1 MHAMLMRAHGEPE
14 MLERT
19 ELPDPPPQAGE
30 VSIAVEAIGCNYADL
45 LICRGKYQV
54 KPALPFAPGSEVSG
68 VVLKVGDALAGTQAT
83 DVKPGERVLAQLSHG
98 GYASV
103 AIADARR
110 VHAIPTGMSAV
121 TAAGFGVVYQTS
133 YLALVDRAQLQAGE
147 TLLVHAAA
155 GGVGLAALQIG
166 KALGAKV
173 IAAAS
178 TRDKLEL
185 CRAQGADAT
194 VCTDDE
200 DWPAQ
205 VRELTG
211 GRGADVV
218 YDSVG
223 GAITDGSLKHIA
235 WGGRL
240 LVIGFASGTIPSV
253 ALNRVMLKH
262 IAVIGV
268 NLGSYHE
275 HAPERLK
282 SAMQALFALHEQHGV
297 RPHIHAVRPLSE
309 AALALRA
316 LEAREVNGKLILVP

>member
-1 MHAMLMRAHGEPE
+1 VRAVG
-14 MLERT
+14 
-19 ELPDPPPQAGE
+19 AG
-30 VSIAVEAIGCNYADL
+30 
-45 LICRGKYQV
+45 
-54 KPALPFAPGSEVSG
+54 VSG
-68 VVLKVGDALAGTQAT
+68 VRA
-83 DVKPGERVLAQLSHG
+83 GERVLAQLSHG
-98 GYASV
+98 GYASI

-110 VHAIPTGMSAV
+110 VHVLPSAMTAS

-133 YLALVDRAQLQAGE
+133 YLALVDRARLKAGE

-166 KALGAKV
+166 KALGARV

-178 TRDKLEL
+178 THDKLAFCKE
-185 CRAQGADAT
+185 QGADAT
-194 VCTDDE
+194 LCTSDP

-205 VRELTG
+205 VRALTN

-223 GAITDGSLKHIA
+223 GEVTDGSLKHIA
-235 WGGRL
+235 FGGRL

-253 ALNRVMLKH
+253 ALNRVMLKN
-262 IAVIGV
+262 IALVGL

-275 HAPERLK
+275 HAPAVLK
-282 SAMQALFALHEQHGV
+282 SAMLALFDLHASTGI
-297 RPHIHAVRPLSE
+297 RPHIHAVRPLAE

-316 LEAREVNGKLILVP
+316 LEAREVSGKLILVPE